1 MTKTWTK
8 KLKFINLIN
17 TPSNIYLQIT
27 LMMIITCL
35 LCVLYSLCMYTLW
48 FGQRGYVSAT
58 LGENKGRMLL
68 WEYTSTC
75 NTDTAPTPPHTYAHC
90 RFNRHLKLT
99 GQVSQEVELELYG
112 QNIEVAEGTL
122 RDGLHLLL
130 LLFLHDQSARPSRL
144 LARREVRL

>member
-1 MTKTWTK
+1 
-8 KLKFINLIN
+8 
-17 TPSNIYLQIT
+17 
-27 LMMIITCL
+27 
-35 LCVLYSLCMYTLW
+35 
-48 FGQRGYVSAT
+48 
-58 LGENKGRMLL
+58 MLL
-68 WEYTSTC
+68 REYTSAY
-75 NTDTAPTPPHTYAHC
+75 NTDTHC

-99 GQVSQEVELELYG
+99 GQVSQEVELEFYG